1 MQFYQ
6 VAVNGKQRKVE
17 ASEKLASNSKLDLK
31 YSPATQPRVDPV
43 KKAVQQLAKKDLLSF
58 AAAVRCRICLGKPN
72 KEQDEQKGVQQGAKK
87 DGFAQT
93 VDKHI
98 QKFEPYF
105 CLTGLTAEKFKNDAT
120 ASYSTRN
127 QDAHP
132 TDDQLQEMAEE
143 CCSYVELMQDIM
155 PHECQLAM
163 HFDWVKS
170 HLFGL
175 H

>member
-1 MQFYQ
+1 M
-6 VAVNGKQRKVE
+6 
-17 ASEKLASNSKLDLK
+17 
-31 YSPATQPRVDPV
+31 
-43 KKAVQQLAKKDLLSF
+43 
-58 AAAVRCRICLGKPN
+58 GKPN

-105 CLTGLTAEKFKNDAT
+105 RFTGVILLSCDVQSTGTNTWKLTGCVNAGLTAEKFKNDAT

-143 CCSYVELMQDIM
+143 WHNVLHKLDIATTLCHM
-155 PHECQLAM
+155 SVSLPCTLI
-163 HFDWVKS
+163 
-170 HLFGL
+170 G
-175 H
+175 

>member
-1 MQFYQ
+1 M
-6 VAVNGKQRKVE
+6 
-17 ASEKLASNSKLDLK
+17 
-31 YSPATQPRVDPV
+31 
-43 KKAVQQLAKKDLLSF
+43 
-58 AAAVRCRICLGKPN
+58 GKPN

-105 CLTGLTAEKFKNDAT
+105 RLTGVILLSCDVQRTGTNTWKLTGCVNAGLTAEKFKNDAT